1 MSSSSKQLALPV
13 IEFTS
18 EPPQFPDIGEA
29 WRYRWMAVAL
39 TRRNLMTRYTQTMLG
54 PAWFILQPILLA
66 GVLTVV
72 MSAILGA
79 PSDGMPYVVFAASG
93 TILWTTFNRS
103 LTETGTSLVAM
114 GSIFS
119 KVYFPRILVPISA
132 LMTSAVEFLP
142 VYAMLLLLVWGY
154 GLFSG
159 WLVLLFPVFVLL
171 TLVLSFGLGL
181 WLTVFDSYF
190 RDVRLMLPFVLQFV
204 FYFSPIIYGSTAVP
218 HRWRTL
224 FQLNPVTGLLDG
236 FRWSL
241 IAGAPM
247 PSRFEVLWVSG
258 LGVGLAVT
266 GLIVFARFER
276 IAVDKI

>member
-1 MSSSSKQLALPV
+1 MSFDQSAIPTV
-13 IEFTS
+13 EFTS
-18 EPPQFPDIGEA
+18 KPPLFPDLNEA

-39 TRRNLMTRYTQTMLG
+39 TRRNLMTRYTQTILG
-54 PAWFILQPILLA
+54 PTWFLLQPIMLT
-66 GVLTVV
+66 GVLTLV
-72 MSAILGA
+72 MGAILGA

-103 LTETGTSLVAM
+103 LLETSVSLVSM

-119 KVYFPRILVPISA
+119 KVYFPRILVPVAA

-142 VYAMLLLLVWGY
+142 VYALLLLLVWAY

-159 WLVLLFPVFVLL
+159 WLILFFPAFVVL
-171 TLVLSFGLGL
+171 TLLLSFGLGL

-204 FYFSPIIYGSTAVP
+204 FYFSPIIYGSSAIP
-218 HRWRTL
+218 ARWRFL

-236 FRWSL
+236 IRWSL
-241 IAGAPM
+241 ISGAMVPT
-247 PSRFEVLWVSG
+247 RFELLWVAG
-258 LGVGLAVT
+258 LGVGLSLT
-266 GLIVFARFER
+266 GLIIFARFER
-276 IAVDKI
+276 IIVDKI